1 MTLSSLSFV
10 VFLDPHQGIYGV
22 CLLSSLKICGI
33 CGIRHSSI
41 MPSLTLLLIGLYGA
55 HRWGDK
61 ESLLANICCT
71 IRHMDPEGQ
80 V

>member
-10 VFLDPHQGIYGV
+10 VFVDPYQGTNGV

-33 CGIRHSSI
+33 FGIRHSNIHPTSNRSI
-41 MPSLTLLLIGLYGA
+41 WSSQV
-55 HRWGDK
+55 GDK
-61 ESLLANICCT
+61 ESILANIYC
-71 IRHMDPEGQ
+71 IVKHMDPEGQ